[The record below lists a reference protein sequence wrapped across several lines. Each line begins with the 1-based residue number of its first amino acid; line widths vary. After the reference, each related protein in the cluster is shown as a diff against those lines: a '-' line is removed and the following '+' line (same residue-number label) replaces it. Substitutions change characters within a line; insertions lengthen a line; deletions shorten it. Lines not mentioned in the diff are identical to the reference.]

1 MAIAGQTF
9 TVNQAAAAPCTY
21 SISPAS
27 ATYPKAGGGAS
38 VAVTAST
45 GCSWTAV
52 SNADWITISGGAS
65 GSGNGTVTYAV
76 AEYTGKPKK
85 RNGTITIAGE
95 TFSVRQTK

>member
-1 MAIAGQTF
+1 
-9 TVNQAAAAPCTY
+9 
-21 SISPAS
+21 
-27 ATYPKAGGGAS
+27 
-38 VAVTAST
+38 
-45 GCSWTAV
+45 V